1 MEQMRIFLVK
11 RQRTLRA
18 ALMLGFAMAL
28 GAGGAF
34 AAENG
39 NNLPWEGPLTTLVT
53 SLTGPVAY
61 AISVVAIVALGAT
74 LAFAGGEMGE
84 TMKRLAAR
92 WHCRV
97 LRGLRRPGDGHV
109 HRSGCGDRGGAACPR
124 DCPARPRLHRE
135 GVITR
140 TLRWGMVDDSA
151 VPLLSETSMN
161 EPEQTIMRTSLSRP
175 QQLLGGDRE
184 MVIMTGLGAAMMAVS
199 VMTFLSFL
207 LAIVGFWL
215 VVGVLARIGKADPM
229 MRKVYSRHLQYKDF
243 YPAKSGVAAFGKTP
257 KRGWR

>member
-84 TMKRLAAR
+84 TMKRLLHVGIAVCCVVFAAQ
-92 WHCRV
+92 V
-97 LRGLRRPGDGHV
+97 MATFIGQAAEIAAAQPV
-109 HRSGCGDRGGAACPR
+109 H
-124 DCPARPRLHRE
+124 
-135 GVITR
+135 
-140 TLRWGMVDDSA
+140 
-151 VPLLSETSMN
+151 
-161 EPEQTIMRTSLSRP
+161 
-175 QQLLGGDRE
+175 
-184 MVIMTGLGAAMMAVS
+184 
-199 VMTFLSFL
+199 
-207 LAIVGFWL
+207 AIAQP
-215 VVGVLARIGKADPM
+215 VLAYIA
-229 MRKVYSRHLQYKDF
+229 
-243 YPAKSGVAAFGKTP
+243 
-257 KRGWR
+257 RG

>member
-84 TMKRLAAR
+84 TMKRLLHVGIAVCCVVFAAQ
-92 WHCRV
+92 V
-97 LRGLRRPGDGHV
+97 MATFIGQAAEIAAAQPV
-109 HRSGCGDRGGAACPR
+109 HA
-124 DCPARPRLHRE
+124 
-135 GVITR
+135 ITQ
-140 TLRWGMVDDSA
+140 
-151 VPLLSETSMN
+151 P
-161 EPEQTIMRTSLSRP
+161 
-175 QQLLGGDRE
+175 
-184 MVIMTGLGAAMMAVS
+184 
-199 VMTFLSFL
+199 
-207 LAIVGFWL
+207 
-215 VVGVLARIGKADPM
+215 VLASIA
-229 MRKVYSRHLQYKDF
+229 
-243 YPAKSGVAAFGKTP
+243 
-257 KRGWR
+257 RG